1 MAAAPPADDVT
12 TDLGKLKIQVD
23 RISSWFG
30 IAAEN
35 GLFIGYHDKFKEIL
49 NLLKTARENLKPN
62 TLSICEDNLIMAVK
76 NFSDVLRLPEH
87 RKWRFYN
94 FYAADIWIYLVL
106 FLAAIFFGYYY
117 DINTM
122 LVEKLDIPSTAINAA
137 IWGAIGGILRG
148 IWHLWIHLNDRTFRR
163 SWRIW
168 FFSCPFLGGI
178 FGSLLY
184 LLIVGGLLVLSQD
197 STPLTSPAGNQ
208 TTSTTVNTSNL
219 DTNQT
224 GNAVGNGGNIS
235 SQLVV
240 IAFSALAGY
249 NWEWAV
255 KRLEKIGEMV

>member
-1 MAAAPPADDVT
+1 MAAATPADDAA
-12 TDLGKLKIQVD
+12 TDLGRLKIQYG
-23 RISSWFG
+23 RISSWFA

-35 GLFIGYHDKFKEIL
+35 GLFSGYHDKFKEIL
-49 NLLKTARENLKPN
+49 NLLKIARENLKPD
-62 TLSICEDNLIMAVK
+62 TLSICEDNLTLAVK
-76 NFSDVLRLPEH
+76 NFSDVLRMPEH

-94 FYAADIWIYLVL
+94 FYAADVWIYLVL

-117 DINTM
+117 DINTI

-148 IWHLWIHLNDRTFRR
+148 IWYLWKNLNDRTFRR

-197 STPLTSPAGNQ
+197 TTNLTSPTGNQ
-208 TTSTTVNTSNL
+208 TTSASS
-219 DTNQT
+219 NQT
-224 GNAVGNGGNIS
+224 GNTGENDGNIS

-240 IAFSALAGY
+240 IAFSAIAGF
-249 NWEWAV
+249 NWDWAV
-255 KRLEKIGEMV
+255 KRLEKVGEMV